1 MAPPTK
7 KGTIMTVIAPS
18 TDIYLLKLPIEL
30 DDENQL
36 TFANATAQANY
47 FQSLQKTTETS
58 ATYQRRDEII
68 RYPAG
73 IDSILQYNYVMYKNE
88 NYSNKWF
95 YARITDMAYANDKM
109 TAISIE
115 EDTFQTWQFD
125 LVYQQCYVEREHVND
140 DTIGAH
146 TVPENIDTGPIA
158 CQVRATIEPTTDI
171 LDSNNQSHSFLS
183 GKNIIVFVVSSFVDS
198 VKPTNWFP
206 YNGKTF
212 TGCAMFGVLGTG
224 STEDAVAAAGVIR
237 AYQKNNT
244 DDEIV
249 SMFMAPIALF
259 NKGYVESKTWTIDG
273 TTYTAN
279 LWTLSELSALGLTDM
294 SGSEVSVPRPTN
306 LYGDYIPKN
315 NKLRTYPYE
324 YFAVS
329 NTVGEI
335 QEYHYEDFTQTPG
348 FRIYGVLSQGCATKL
363 VPKHYKLNGV
373 TGQYQSE
380 YSVNGRKYPICCWA
394 SDSYTNWLTQNGI
407 NMVVGAETSL
417 FAGAVQTVMME
428 PLGLLSAGLSVLNSL
443 GSVVQASKLPDR
455 AKGDVSMGDWAQ
467 GAGETFVVYKYSI
480 RPEYAAILDGFF
492 SAYGYKINTFKIPNI
507 TGRTNWNYVKTI
519 GSAIH
524 AYIPQ
529 NAVDKINKMF
539 DNGITL
545 WHNASTFRDY
555 SQSNTIVTP

>member
-1 MAPPTK
+1 
-7 KGTIMTVIAPS
+7 MTAIAPS

-36 TFANATAQANY
+36 TFASASAQATY
-47 FQSLQKTTETS
+47 FQSLTKTS
-58 ATYQRRDEII
+58 AEDTTYQRRDETI

-73 IDSILQYNYVMYKNE
+73 IDTILQYNYVMYKNV
-88 NYSNKWF
+88 NYSNTKWF
-95 YARITDMAYANDKM
+95 YARITDMAYINDNM

-140 DTIGAH
+140 DTIGLH
-146 TVPENIDTGPIA
+146 TVPENLDTGPIA
-158 CQVRATIEPTTDI
+158 CQVRSTIDPAATI
-171 LDSNNQSHSFLS
+171 LDSTNTSHSYLS
-183 GKNIIVFVVSSFVDS
+183 GKMIPVFLVSSFVDA
-198 VKPTNWFP
+198 VKPTNWYP
-206 YNGKTF
+206 MNGRTF
-212 TGCAMFGVLGTG
+212 AGCAMFGIVGTN
-224 STEDAVAAAGVIR
+224 SMDDAVAAAGVIR

-249 SMFMAPIALF
+249 SIFMAPIALF
-259 NKGYVESKTWTIDG
+259 NKGYYETKTWTIDG
-273 TTYTAN
+273 TTFTGAI
-279 LWTLSELSALGLTDM
+279 WTTSELSAVGLTEM
-294 SGSEVSVPRPTN
+294 TTAEATVARPTN
-306 LYGDYIPKN
+306 LYGDYVPKN
-315 NKLRTYPYE
+315 NKLRTWPYE

-329 NTVGEI
+329 NNVGEML
-335 QEYHYEDFTQTPG
+335 EYHYEDFTQTPG

-373 TGQYQSE
+373 TGQHETE
-380 YSVNGRKYPICCWA
+380 YSINGRKYPICAWS

-407 NMVVGAETSL
+407 NMGFSAATSL
-417 FAGAVQTVMME
+417 VGGLVQTVMGE
-428 PLGLLSAGLSVLNSL
+428 PLGLLSSGLSILNSL
-443 GSVVQASKLPDR
+443 GSAVQASKLPDR
-455 AKGDVSMGDWAQ
+455 AKGDCSMGDWAQ
-467 GAGETFVVYKYSI
+467 ASNETFVVYKYSI
-480 RPEYAAILDGFF
+480 RPEYAAIIDGFF

-555 SQSNTIVTP
+555 SQSNTIVTPTP